1 MASNEVHEEP
11 EVEDD
16 VEDVE
21 DAFGDAH
28 ASDDDDDYNAEAAM
42 EESDDDEAADVL
54 SPSKI
59 ALAKAEKARLRSLK
73 KQQKDEIEKL
83 REKQNASIAK
93 VRSSNPQ
100 ISDARAGV
108 LPRKLPFPAPPRRG
122 EAGTS
127 RSFPAPA
134 IAIDAAGFG

>member
-42 EESDDDEAADVL
+42 EESDDDEAAEVL

-100 ISDARAGV
+100 I
-108 LPRKLPFPAPPRRG
+108 
-122 EAGTS
+122 
-127 RSFPAPA
+127 
-134 IAIDAAGFG
+134 

>member
-1 MASNEVHEEP
+1 
-11 EVEDD
+11 
-16 VEDVE
+16 
-21 DAFGDAH
+21 
-28 ASDDDDDYNAEAAM
+28 M

-108 LPRKLPFPAPPRRG
+108 LPRKRPFPAPPRRG

-134 IAIDAAGFG
+134 IAIDAAGFS

>member
-1 MASNEVHEEP
+1 MPPGADLKVQVLNGEQLFTNSYLADRPGCCEVRFVLCSEP
-11 EVEDD
+11 LPGNYDS
-16 VEDVE
+16 
-21 DAFGDAH
+21 H
-28 ASDDDDDYNAEAAM
+28 AQ
-42 EESDDDEAADVL
+42 
-54 SPSKI
+54 

-108 LPRKLPFPAPPRRG
+108 LPRKRPFPAPPRRG